1 MSTNADKS
9 RQERN
14 VEMDDF
20 VMRHYIYQF
29 NEDRIETMRR
39 DYEAVYKENNPDA
52 VAVVAVPQQVGD
64 SIDYD
69 NHHALT
75 PYLAKGYKVHDS
87 FCFAFDD
94 LLEGEIVILFP
105 EKQSTKSLPTTF
117 SPNYLVSLTGSPT
130 TLNAI
135 NSLIGTFAKRYGTSD
150 PGNLCVL
157 LQSLTSF
164 LIGKNKVSGYL
175 QSAIHISPKELRIR
189 CHVDS
194 DRHLRTFVAAITE
207 CFSDV
212 SGTIEC
218 IATANK

>member
-29 NEDRIETMRR
+29 NEDRIEAMRR
-39 DYEAVYKENNPDA
+39 DYEAVYKEQNPDA

-69 NHHALT
+69 NHHAIT

-87 FCFAFDD
+87 FCFVFDD
-94 LLEGEIVILFP
+94 ILEGEIVILFP
-105 EKQSTKSLPTTF
+105 EKPCTEALRSAFP
-117 SPNYLVSLTGSPT
+117 PNYMIALLGAPA

-135 NSLIGTFAKRYGTSD
+135 KSLVDTFAKRYGTSD
-150 PGNLCVL
+150 PANLFL
-157 LQSLTSF
+157 PLQSLTSF
-164 LIGKNKVSGYL
+164 LIGKNNVSGYL
-175 QSAIHISPKELRIR
+175 QGVTHITPEQLRIR

-194 DRHLRTFVAAITE
+194 DRHLRTFLAAITE

-212 SGTIEC
+212 SGTIENL
-218 IATANK
+218 ATANK